1 MFNSI
6 LESNSG
12 TLSISTALI
21 CMGAAIIF
29 GIIIALVHMYST
41 KCSKNFAIT
50 IAVLPLLVQVV
61 IMMVNGNLGT
71 SIAILGSFSLI
82 RFRSMQGNSRELVSI
97 FFAMAIGLA
106 VGMGHIMY
114 AFVFTLI
121 TSLALIIL
129 QKSSFGMKKNNEKSL
144 KVTIPENLDYT
155 NIFDDIFDKYTNNID
170 LNKIKTTNMG
180 SMFEV
185 SYNISLKNNINEKDF
200 IDEIRTRN
208 GNLTVNLGRVSTEN
222 EL

>member
-129 QKSSFGMKKNNEKSL
+129 QESSFGMKKNNEKSL

-155 NIFDDIFDKYTNNID
+155 NIFDDIFDKYTNNIE

-180 SMFEV
+180 SMFEL

>member
-129 QKSSFGMKKNNEKSL
+129 QKSSFGIKKNNEKSL

-155 NIFDDIFDKYTNNID
+155 NIFDDIFDKYTNNIE

-180 SMFEV
+180 SMFEL

>member
-12 TLSISTALI
+12 TLSISIALI

-155 NIFDDIFDKYTNNID
+155 NIFDDIFDKYTNNIE

-208 GNLTVNLGRVSTEN
+208 GNLTVNLGRISTEN

>member
-21 CMGAAIIF
+21 CMGAALIF

-155 NIFDDIFDKYTNNID
+155 NIFDDIFDKYTNNIE
-170 LNKIKTTNMG
+170 LNKIKTTNIG
-180 SMFEV
+180 SMFEL

>member
-144 KVTIPENLDYT
+144 KITIPENLDYT
-155 NIFDDIFDKYTNNID
+155 NIFDDIFDKYTNNIE

-180 SMFEV
+180 SMFEL
-185 SYNISLKNNINEKDF
+185 SYNINLKNNINEKDF

>member
-21 CMGAAIIF
+21 CMGAALIF

-144 KVTIPENLDYT
+144 KITIPENLDYT
-155 NIFDDIFDKYTNNID
+155 NIFDDIFDKYTDNIE
-170 LNKIKTTNMG
+170 LNKVKTTNMG
-180 SMFEV
+180 SMFEL

>member
-144 KVTIPENLDYT
+144 KVTIAENLDYT
-155 NIFDDIFDKYTNNID
+155 NIFDDIFDKYTNNIE

-180 SMFEV
+180 SMFEL

>member
-144 KVTIPENLDYT
+144 KVTIPENLDYI
-155 NIFDDIFDKYTNNID
+155 NIFDDIFDKYTNNIE

-180 SMFEV
+180 SMFEL

>member
-21 CMGAAIIF
+21 CMGAALIF

-129 QKSSFGMKKNNEKSL
+129 QKSNFGMKKNNEKSL

-155 NIFDDIFDKYTNNID
+155 NIFDDIFNKYTNNIE

-180 SMFEV
+180 SMFEL

>member
-155 NIFDDIFDKYTNNID
+155 NIFDDIFDKYTNNIE

-180 SMFEV
+180 SMFEL

-208 GNLTVNLGRVSTEN
+208 GDLTVNLGRVSTEN

>member
-114 AFVFTLI
+114 AFVFKLI

-155 NIFDDIFDKYTNNID
+155 NIFDDIFDKYTNNIE

-180 SMFEV
+180 SMFEL
-185 SYNISLKNNINEKDF
+185 SYNISLKKNINEKDF

>member
-21 CMGAAIIF
+21 CMGAALIF

-97 FFAMAIGLA
+97 FFAMAIGIA

-155 NIFDDIFDKYTNNID
+155 NIFDDIFDKYTNNIE
-170 LNKIKTTNMG
+170 LNKVKTTNMG
-180 SMFEV
+180 SMFEL

>member
-21 CMGAAIIF
+21 CMGAALIF

-71 SIAILGSFSLI
+71 SIAILSSFSLI

-129 QKSSFGMKKNNEKSL
+129 QKSNFGMKKNNEKSL

-155 NIFDDIFDKYTNNID
+155 NIFDDIFDKYTNNIE

-180 SMFEV
+180 SMFEL

>member
-129 QKSSFGMKKNNEKSL
+129 QKSSFGIKKNNEKSL

-155 NIFDDIFDKYTNNID
+155 NIFDDIFDKYTNNIE

-180 SMFEV
+180 SMFEL
-185 SYNISLKNNINEKDF
+185 SYNINLKNNINEKDF

>member
-21 CMGAAIIF
+21 CMGAALIF

-129 QKSSFGMKKNNEKSL
+129 QKSSFGIKKNNEKSL

-155 NIFDDIFDKYTNNID
+155 NIFDDIFDKYTNNIE

-180 SMFEV
+180 SMFEL

>member
-21 CMGAAIIF
+21 CMGAALIF

-155 NIFDDIFDKYTNNID
+155 NIFDDIFDKYTNNIE

-180 SMFEV
+180 SMFEL

-200 IDEIRTRN
+200 IDEIRMRN

>member
-21 CMGAAIIF
+21 CMGAALIF

-129 QKSSFGMKKNNEKSL
+129 QKSSFSMKKNNEKSL

-155 NIFDDIFDKYTNNID
+155 NIFDDIFDKYTNNIE

-180 SMFEV
+180 SMFEL

>member
-21 CMGAAIIF
+21 CMGAALIF

-121 TSLALIIL
+121 TSLALTIL

-144 KVTIPENLDYT
+144 KITIPENLDYT
-155 NIFDDIFDKYTNNID
+155 NIFDDIFDKYTNNIE

-180 SMFEV
+180 SMFEL

>member
-129 QKSSFGMKKNNEKSL
+129 QKSSSGMKKNNEKSL

-155 NIFDDIFDKYTNNID
+155 NIFDDIFDKYTNNIE

-180 SMFEV
+180 SMFEL

>member
-21 CMGAAIIF
+21 CMGAALIF

-155 NIFDDIFDKYTNNID
+155 NIFDDIFDKYTNNIE
-170 LNKIKTTNMG
+170 LNKVKTTNMG
-180 SMFEV
+180 SMFEL

>member
-21 CMGAAIIF
+21 CMGAALIF

-155 NIFDDIFDKYTNNID
+155 NIFDDIFNKYTNNIE

-180 SMFEV
+180 SMFEL

>member
-144 KVTIPENLDYT
+144 KVTIPENLDYI
-155 NIFDDIFDKYTNNID
+155 NIFDDIFDKYTNNIE

-180 SMFEV
+180 IIFEL

>member
-41 KCSKNFAIT
+41 KCNKNFAIT
-50 IAVLPLLVQVV
+50 IAVLHLLVQVV

-129 QKSSFGMKKNNEKSL
+129 QKSSFGIKKNNEKSL
-144 KVTIPENLDYT
+144 KVTIAENLDYT
-155 NIFDDIFDKYTNNID
+155 NIFDDIFDKYTNNIE

-180 SMFEV
+180 SMFEL

>member
-21 CMGAAIIF
+21 CMGAALIF

-144 KVTIPENLDYT
+144 KITIPENLDYT
-155 NIFDDIFDKYTNNID
+155 NIFDDIFDKYTNNIE
-170 LNKIKTTNMG
+170 LNKVKTTNMG
-180 SMFEV
+180 SMFEL

>member
-21 CMGAAIIF
+21 CMGAALIF

-41 KCSKNFAIT
+41 KCSKNFSIT

-144 KVTIPENLDYT
+144 KITIPENLDYT
-155 NIFDDIFDKYTNNID
+155 NIFDDIFDKYTNNIE
-170 LNKIKTTNMG
+170 LNKVKTTNMG
-180 SMFEV
+180 SMFEL

>member
-12 TLSISTALI
+12 ILSISTALI
-21 CMGAAIIF
+21 CMGAALIF

-121 TSLALIIL
+121 TSLALTIL

-144 KVTIPENLDYT
+144 KITIPENLDYT
-155 NIFDDIFDKYTNNID
+155 NIFDDIFDKYTNNIE

-180 SMFEV
+180 SMFEL

>member
-82 RFRSMQGNSRELVSI
+82 RFRSTQGNSRELVSI

-129 QKSSFGMKKNNEKSL
+129 QKSSFGIKKNNEKSL

-155 NIFDDIFDKYTNNID
+155 NIFDDIFDKYTNNIE

-180 SMFEV
+180 SMFEL

>member
-50 IAVLPLLVQVV
+50 IAILPLLVQVV

-144 KVTIPENLDYT
+144 KVTIAENLDYT
-155 NIFDDIFDKYTNNID
+155 NIFDDIFDKYTNNIE
-170 LNKIKTTNMG
+170 LNKIKTTNMV
-180 SMFEV
+180 SMFEL

>member
-21 CMGAAIIF
+21 CMGAALIF

-129 QKSSFGMKKNNEKSL
+129 QKSNFGMKKNNEKSL

-155 NIFDDIFDKYTNNID
+155 NIFDDIFDKYTNNIE
-170 LNKIKTTNMG
+170 LNKVKTTNMG
-180 SMFEV
+180 SMFEL

-208 GNLTVNLGRVSTEN
+208 GNLTINLGRVSTEN

>member
-21 CMGAAIIF
+21 CMGAALIF

-71 SIAILGSFSLI
+71 SIAILSSFSLI

-129 QKSSFGMKKNNEKSL
+129 QKSSFGIKKNNEKSL

-155 NIFDDIFDKYTNNID
+155 NIFDDIFDKYTNNIE

-180 SMFEV
+180 SMFEL

>member
-50 IAVLPLLVQVV
+50 FAVLPLLVQVV

-144 KVTIPENLDYT
+144 KVTIAENLDYT
-155 NIFDDIFDKYTNNID
+155 NIFDDIFDKYTNNIE

-180 SMFEV
+180 SMFEL

>member
-155 NIFDDIFDKYTNNID
+155 NIFDDIFDKYTNNIE

-180 SMFEV
+180 SMFEL
-185 SYNISLKNNINEKDF
+185 SYNISLKI
-200 IDEIRTRN
+200 I
-208 GNLTVNLGRVSTEN
+208 
-222 EL
+222 

>member
-155 NIFDDIFDKYTNNID
+155 NIFDDIFDKYTNNIE

-180 SMFEV
+180 SMFEL
-185 SYNISLKNNINEKDF
+185 SYNISFKKNINEKDF

>member
-21 CMGAAIIF
+21 CMGVPLIF
-29 GIIIALVHMYST
+29 GIIIALVSKYST

-155 NIFDDIFDKYTNNID
+155 NIFDDIFDKYTNNIE

-180 SMFEV
+180 SMFEL

-200 IDEIRTRN
+200 IDEIRMRN

>member
-129 QKSSFGMKKNNEKSL
+129 QKSSFGIKKNNEKSL
-144 KVTIPENLDYT
+144 KVTIAENLDYT
-155 NIFDDIFDKYTNNID
+155 NIFDDIFDKYTNNIE

-180 SMFEV
+180 SMFEL

>member
-21 CMGAAIIF
+21 CMGAALIF

-129 QKSSFGMKKNNEKSL
+129 QESSFGMKKNNEKSL

-155 NIFDDIFDKYTNNID
+155 NIFDDIFDKYTNNIE

-180 SMFEV
+180 SMFEL

>member
-155 NIFDDIFDKYTNNID
+155 NIFDDIFDKYTNNIE

>member
-1 MFNSI
+1 MFNRI

-144 KVTIPENLDYT
+144 KVTIPENLDYI
-155 NIFDDIFDKYTNNID
+155 NIFDDIFDKYTNNIE

-180 SMFEV
+180 SMFEL

>member
-21 CMGAAIIF
+21 CMGAALIF
-29 GIIIALVHMYST
+29 GIIIALVHIYST

-155 NIFDDIFDKYTNNID
+155 NIFDDIFDKYTNNIE

-180 SMFEV
+180 SMFEL